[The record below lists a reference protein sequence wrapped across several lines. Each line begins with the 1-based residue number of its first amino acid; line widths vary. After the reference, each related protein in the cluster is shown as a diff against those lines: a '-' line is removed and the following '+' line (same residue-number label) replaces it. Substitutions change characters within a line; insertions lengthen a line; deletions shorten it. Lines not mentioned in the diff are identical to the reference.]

1 VAANNRKFQEFMD
14 RFAADTV
21 STKVR
26 SLMWECW
33 VAATEV
39 AEADEPTHNSDYT
52 AAIRVIKEYCQSR
65 PDSTMLGVF
74 RVWCEDRLNPARR
87 DFV

>member
-33 VAATEV
+33 VAATEA
-39 AEADEPTHNSDYT
+39 AEVGEPTHNRRITKCPKCGS
-52 AAIRVIKEYCQSR
+52 SR
-65 PDSTMLGVF
+65 ICYWMAHDKYGCYNCDWIEGTSYAPK
-74 RVWCEDRLNPARR
+74 C
-87 DFV
+87 